1 MVDTA
6 PPPPPSSASTPLL
19 DVASL
24 HVWFSTSPAA
34 SRMLAAGYVGPTLE
48 VTKFSFGQS
57 NPTFLVHDVEGV
69 RVCVRVW
76 AHVVR
81 VHTV

>member
-1 MVDTA
+1 
-6 PPPPPSSASTPLL
+6 
-19 DVASL
+19 
-24 HVWFSTSPAA
+24 
-34 SRMLAAGYVGPTLE
+34 MLAAGYVGPTLE